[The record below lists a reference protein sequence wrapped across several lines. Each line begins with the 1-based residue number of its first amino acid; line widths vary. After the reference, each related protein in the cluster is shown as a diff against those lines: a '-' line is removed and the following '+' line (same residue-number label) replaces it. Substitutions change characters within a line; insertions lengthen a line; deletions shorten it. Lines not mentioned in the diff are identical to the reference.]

1 MPEFSEHDVE
11 KVSRPPLVFD
21 PAWVDPA
28 TDTAPGPATA
38 WMMAVVGTPSDGDV
52 AVFDADL
59 GYCVW
64 QAGSAAAT
72 PIYVSDGMGGADAIY
87 DSSGNALYV
96 RD

>member
-1 MPEFSEHDVE
+1 MSEYIEHDVQ

-28 TDTAPGPATA
+28 TDTAPGGSGA

-52 AVFDADL
+52 AVFDAGL

-64 QAGSAAAT
+64 QPGPTTAGT
-72 PIYVSDGMGGADAIY
+72 PVTVSDGMGGFEIVF
-87 DSSGNALYV
+87 DSGGNVVYA
-96 RD
+96 